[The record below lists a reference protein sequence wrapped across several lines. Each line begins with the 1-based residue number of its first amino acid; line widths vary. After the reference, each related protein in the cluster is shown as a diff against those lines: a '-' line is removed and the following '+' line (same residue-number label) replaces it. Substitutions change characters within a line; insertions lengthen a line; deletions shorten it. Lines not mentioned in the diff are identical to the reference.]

1 MKYLI
6 TSERSDIL
14 ASVFNKAFYIHTDK
28 MKDYNEYIESQSP
41 QSLSDK
47 NFQSIQGSEL
57 HFC

>member
-28 MKDYNEYIESQSP
+28 MKDYNEYIESQSL

-47 NFQSIQGSEL
+47 NF
-57 HFC
+57 